1 MSESE
6 TARPMA
12 GKTVVVTGGAGGIG
26 RATADGLARLGAA
39 VVVVGRD
46 RARGEAAV
54 AAIRAGSGNDQVE
67 LLLADLSSLADIG
80 RLATE
85 LTARHE
91 RLDVLINNVGRLSP
105 RREETAEGFEETF
118 ATNVLGPFLLTQ
130 RLLPLLQSGSRARI
144 VNVSGGMPP
153 GSLDFD
159 NLQGERRYEA
169 FRAYSHSK
177 LANLLWTFELAR
189 RLAGSTVSANAAN
202 PGLADTAMT
211 RSMVTIMPPLVRPL
225 GAAMRRLGVVVRSPA
240 EAAVSPFRAASDPTL
255 AGVSSRYFEPGG
267 KEGRPLR
274 GATDPVAGQRLWAL
288 CEQLVGATGQADG
301 HTLTTRRGV

>member
-6 TARPMA
+6 MARPMA

-26 RATADGLARLGAA
+26 RATAEGLACLGAA

-46 RARGEAAV
+46 RARSEAAV
-54 AAIRAGSGNDQVE
+54 AAIRAGSGNDRVG
-67 LLLADLSSLADIG
+67 LLLADLSSLADIR

-85 LTARHE
+85 FTARHE

-130 RLLPLLQSGSRARI
+130 RLLPLLQSGSQARI

-225 GAAMRRLGVVVRSPA
+225 GAAMRGLGVAVRSPE

-255 AGVSSRYFEPGG
+255 AGVSGRYFEPGG
-267 KEGRPLR
+267 KEGRPPR
-274 GATDPVAGQRLWAL
+274 GATDPVAGLRLWTL
-288 CEQLVGATGQADG
+288 CEQLVGATG
-301 HTLTTRRGV
+301 